1 MRYIKS
7 FLRNKYIAHHCK
19 ICFWQQAHLVCHYVH
34 LQRQIAVFGL
44 HLFPLLKP
52 FLALHTLYLEYSWV
66 IILLLRHWD
75 WMHFDCLLYLLF
87 NLYVF
92 SPFQCKGSEVFAGAW
107 WLVLPAI
114 CSFLS
119 GKGKWGI
126 RHTYDSLC
134 LCGSRNLRTL
144 WSGWMIPGIRDV
156 SAGTA

>member
-7 FLRNKYIAHHCK
+7 FLRNKYISHHCK

-34 LQRQIAVFGL
+34 LQRQTAVFGL

-75 WMHFDCLLYLLF
+75 WMHLDCLLYLLFILYVFSPFLTCCASQVLELMPSPSCAVF

-92 SPFQCKGSEVFAGAW
+92 SPFLTCCASQKL
-107 WLVLPAI
+107 WLAAP
-114 CSFLS
+114 
-119 GKGKWGI
+119 W
-126 RHTYDSLC
+126 HTEA
-134 LCGSRNLRTL
+134 TL
-144 WSGWMIPGIRDV
+144 IDGCCTGRLNGE
-156 SAGTA
+156 A